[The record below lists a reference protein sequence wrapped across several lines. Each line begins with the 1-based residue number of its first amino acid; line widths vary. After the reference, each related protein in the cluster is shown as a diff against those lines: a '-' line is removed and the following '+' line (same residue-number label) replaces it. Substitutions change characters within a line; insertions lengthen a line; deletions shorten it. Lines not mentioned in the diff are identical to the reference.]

1 MRVGIATFYAFTGFW
16 KLNDHFTDP
25 AYSCAVE
32 AVERF
37 GEQIYRFPTGPLV
50 QSGAI
55 WTTLTLEVL
64 GPAILLFAS
73 VRRVG
78 LLGFVLFH
86 AVLSL
91 DYAQGFLNFSGVM
104 FALLVFF
111 LDPKAIRRGLE
122 PLDPLILAGPWAA
135 TWTLAA
141 VASVVAGTMLPDFAQ
156 QDVPELIRWRVFVF
170 IYLPFTLS
178 FFLSALREVPEPRS
192 VLQASSRSMAW
203 LVAAL
208 VLSNG
213 LSPWLGVKDRNSWQM
228 YSNLRLEPGASNHWL
243 VPRSMDLLDLQSDT
257 VKVHFVSDR
266 YLYNAW
272 TKKGVEVRW
281 YMLRWHAWRNPDLT
295 IGYLRDGNSH
305 EAETVADDPLLTP
318 PPWPVR
324 KVSWFRPSGEAVAGQ
339 CQW

>member
-1 MRVGIATFYAFTGFW
+1 MTTGILGAVGQQTARQRALPDHEALWQALVGPMRVGIATFYAFTGFW

-122 PLDPLILAGPWAA
+122 PLDPLILAGPWAV
-135 TWTLAA
+135 TWL
-141 VASVVAGTMLPDFAQ
+141 S
-156 QDVPELIRWRVFVF
+156 LIH
-170 IYLPFTLS
+170 I
-178 FFLSALREVPEPRS
+178 
-192 VLQASSRSMAW
+192 
-203 LVAAL
+203 
-208 VLSNG
+208 
-213 LSPWLGVKDRNSWQM
+213 
-228 YSNLRLEPGASNHWL
+228 
-243 VPRSMDLLDLQSDT
+243 
-257 VKVHFVSDR
+257 
-266 YLYNAW
+266 
-272 TKKGVEVRW
+272 
-281 YMLRWHAWRNPDLT
+281 
-295 IGYLRDGNSH
+295 
-305 EAETVADDPLLTP
+305 
-318 PPWPVR
+318 
-324 KVSWFRPSGEAVAGQ
+324 
-339 CQW
+339 